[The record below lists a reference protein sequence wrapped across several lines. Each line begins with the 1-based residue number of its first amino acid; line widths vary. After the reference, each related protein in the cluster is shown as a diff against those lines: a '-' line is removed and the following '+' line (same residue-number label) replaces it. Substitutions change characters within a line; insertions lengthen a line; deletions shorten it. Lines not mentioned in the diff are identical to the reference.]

1 MQDENM
7 EQQGPRRE
15 KQGEIWVKFIHHKNS
30 GGQKPMHFS
39 FWKSNVWLKAIL
51 QSDCDIKVFLEEWL
65 TDYRAKLM
73 RKCKL
78 LLKVQYVCVVAF
90 FAFTFKNLPCTDS
103 AESVQ
108 SACNRF

>member
-1 MQDENM
+1 
-7 EQQGPRRE
+7 
-15 KQGEIWVKFIHHKNS
+15 
-30 GGQKPMHFS
+30 MHFS

-78 LLKVQYVCVVAF
+78 LLKVQYVCVFAF
-90 FAFTFKNLPCTDS
+90 FAFTFKNLSCTDS

-108 SACNRF
+108 SACNRFQQIFTQKILTKKNYLTIEICHSLK